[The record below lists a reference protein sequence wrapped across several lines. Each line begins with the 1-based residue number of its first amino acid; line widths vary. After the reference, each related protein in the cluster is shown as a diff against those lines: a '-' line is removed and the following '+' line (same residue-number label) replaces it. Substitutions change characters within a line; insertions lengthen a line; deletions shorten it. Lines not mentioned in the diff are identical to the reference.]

1 MLSYK
6 QQFGQIFQGRSRPWP
21 EIGLVESKYHWPG
34 EEEEDRARRRMTSH
48 FGAFHACAKWG
59 CSSLDCASFYERVS
73 PLRPLMSL
81 TENGLK
87 SFWWRCWN
95 IHTSDEDEQMLFP
108 RTVGTSINEQRR
120 HGLTFEGVESET
132 VFGEGP
138 TWIAGQ
144 AIKRR
149 SRFRIHWWNFLTL
162 HAIFTCFY
170 EERGVDLLTSDYGV
184 RSRRCN

>member
-34 EEEEDRARRRMTSH
+34 EEEEDRARGRMTSH
-48 FGAFHACAKWG
+48 FGAFYACAKWE
-59 CSSLDCASFYERVS
+59 CSSLDCASLLWESVPPPPFNEFDRKWPEIV
-73 PLRPLMSL
+73 LMAS
-81 TENGLK
+81 
-87 SFWWRCWN
+87 WN

-120 HGLTFEGVESET
+120 FEGVESET

-138 TWIAGQ
+138 TWNAGQ

-149 SRFRIHWWNFLTL
+149 SRFRIHWWKFLTS

-170 EERGVDLLTSDYGV
+170 EEREVGILTSDYGV